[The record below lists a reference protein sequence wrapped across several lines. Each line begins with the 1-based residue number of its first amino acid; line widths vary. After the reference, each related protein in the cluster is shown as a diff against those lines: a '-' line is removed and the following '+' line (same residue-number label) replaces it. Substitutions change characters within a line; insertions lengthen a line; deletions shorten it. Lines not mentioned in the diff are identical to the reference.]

1 MNKDDLILIII
12 IPSPFYRLY
21 RFAKWALSIPLM
33 IAKPFL
39 TVILIPITHFSQ
51 DVLLLA
57 DRLYEPGHPRISC
70 GPDGPLPDP
79 LQRYVSRN
87 GSETLLIILAMGSGE
102 NDARTIHTTRTEVW
116 TIIASTFE
124 RAFRSVRTLLS
135 ILIQCLLKSLLVPSN
150 NS

>member
-39 TVILIPITHFSQ
+39 TVIPHPDNAFSQ

-57 DRLYEPGHPRISC
+57 
-70 GPDGPLPDP
+70 
-79 LQRYVSRN
+79 
-87 GSETLLIILAMGSGE
+87 
-102 NDARTIHTTRTEVW
+102 
-116 TIIASTFE
+116 
-124 RAFRSVRTLLS
+124 
-135 ILIQCLLKSLLVPSN
+135 
-150 NS
+150 

>member
-39 TVILIPITHFSQ
+39 TVILIPITHFHRTFSFWL
-51 DVLLLA
+51 DRLTNRGIHEFLA
-57 DRLYEPGHPRISC
+57 DRTVLSPILSKDTFP
-70 GPDGPLPDP
+70 
-79 LQRYVSRN
+79 RN

-102 NDARTIHTTRTEVW
+102 TTLRTIHTTVRKFGRSLPLRSKEP
-116 TIIASTFE
+116 SDLCGRSFPSSFN
-124 RAFRSVRTLLS
+124 AF
-135 ILIQCLLKSLLVPSN
+135 LKSLLVPSN

>member
-39 TVILIPITHFSQ
+39 TVILIPITHF
-51 DVLLLA
+51 
-57 DRLYEPGHPRISC
+57 H
-70 GPDGPLPDP
+70 
-79 LQRYVSRN
+79 
-87 GSETLLIILAMGSGE
+87 
-102 NDARTIHTTRTEVW
+102 RTFSFWPIGLRTG
-116 TIIASTFE
+116 ASTNFLRTGRSSPRSSPKIRFPE
-124 RAFRSVRTLLS
+124 WKRNAPSSSSLWAAAKRRSDDPHDPYGSLDDHCLYVRKAFRSVRTLLS